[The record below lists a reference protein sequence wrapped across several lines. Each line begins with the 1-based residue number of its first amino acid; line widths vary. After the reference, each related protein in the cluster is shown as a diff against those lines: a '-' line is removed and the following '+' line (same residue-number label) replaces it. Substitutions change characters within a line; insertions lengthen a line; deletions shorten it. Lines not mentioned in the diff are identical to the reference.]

1 MPEANKRIKGLML
14 AICVIVLI
22 IGWHYLSSSAPAT
35 VSGQEWT
42 VSDQGIVK
50 YSIGTPQYNISQ
62 TKEDGNSTVSL
73 VQFESRGTLIEG
85 LLRVPDLPHSGT
97 TENRSSSINETIGEP
112 IAGIVLL
119 PGATVTKEK
128 EQGLARLLADLG
140 YASIALDQRN
150 MGGINPQGD
159 LQLFLKGEEPAEH
172 KMICDA
178 LITADILRHQPE
190 IDPQRIIYAGE
201 SNGGRFAIM
210 ACALDP
216 AARGVLAI
224 STCGYGTDAAIASA
238 RGNVDEDAAR
248 FYRSID
254 PDCYL
259 NMISPRHLVMIHSR
273 NDTVID
279 YDLAD
284 QTYILGLQP
293 KSLHTVGCR
302 VHGYCPEMDPAI
314 KEELAKM
321 TESTTAL

>member
-1 MPEANKRIKGLML
+1 MHESLKKAKRLML
-14 AICVIVLI
+14 AICVIAVI
-22 IGWHYLSSSAPAT
+22 IAWHFLSSSSPAT

-50 YSIGTPQYNISQ
+50 YIVSTPHCNVSQ
-62 TKEDGNSTVSL
+62 TKEDGNSTVSR
-73 VQFESRGTLIEG
+73 VRFDSRETQMEG
-85 LLRVPDLPHSGT
+85 LLRVPHFGT
-97 TENRSSSINETIGEP
+97 NETKSNETIRETIP
-112 IAGIVLL
+112 GIVLL

-128 EQGLARLLADLG
+128 EQGLARRLADLG

-150 MGGINPQGD
+150 LGAINPQGD
-159 LQLFLKGEEPAEH
+159 LQLFLKGEEPIEH
-172 KMICDA
+172 MMICDA
-178 LITADILRHQPE
+178 LIAADILRRQPQ
-190 IDPQRIIYAGE
+190 IDPERIIYAGE

-224 STCGYGTDAAIASA
+224 STCGYGTDAAIARA
-238 RGNVDEDAAR
+238 GGNVDKDATR

-259 NMISPRHLVMIHSR
+259 NMIAPRPLVIIHSR
-273 NDTVID
+273 NDTVIA
-279 YDLAD
+279 YDLAE

-293 KSLHTVGCR
+293 KSLHTVDCR
-302 VHGYCPEMDPAI
+302 VHGYCSEMDPAI

-321 TESTTAL
+321 AN

>member
-1 MPEANKRIKGLML
+1 MPEADKRIKGLML
-14 AICVIVLI
+14 AICAIVLI
-22 IGWHYLSSSAPAT
+22 IGWHSLSSSTPAAG
-35 VSGQEWT
+35 SGQEWA

-62 TKEDGNSTVSL
+62 TREDGNSTVSL
-73 VQFESRGTLIEG
+73 VQFDSRGTLMEG
-85 LLRVPDLPHSGT
+85 LLRVPHLPHSKT
-97 TENRSSSINETIGEP
+97 TENKSSGIDETVGGP

-128 EQGLARLLADLG
+128 EQGLARRLADLG

-150 MGGINPQGD
+150 LGGINPQAD
-159 LQLFLKGEEPAEH
+159 LQLFLKGVEPTEH
-172 KMICDA
+172 RMIYDA
-178 LITADILRHQPE
+178 LAAAEILRLQPE
-190 IDPQRIIYAGE
+190 IDPKRIIYAGE
-201 SNGGRFAIM
+201 SNGGRFAII

-216 AARGVLAI
+216 ASRGVLAI

-238 RGNVDEDAAR
+238 GGNLDKDAAR

-259 NMISPRHLVMIHSR
+259 NQISPRPLAMIHSR
-273 NDTVID
+273 NDTVIA
-279 YDLAD
+279 YDLAE

-302 VHGYCPEMDPAI
+302 VHGYCSEMDPAI
-314 KEELAKM
+314 NEELAKM
-321 TESTTAL
+321 AN